1 MDALNSRIQPAL
13 TVEEMRQA
21 FPGDSS
27 WQISPAIDR
36 NKLDVALASYGKALV
51 PGIEADAVV
60 ALHDATLLGN
70 GRKGALITRSGIV
83 IGVQVFADGGRRPI
97 NRMYVPFRDLKK
109 VSLKNS
115 GMVLLQTSETFEWI
129 CPNAD
134 AVADVLN
141 DIISSSSPVIVQE
154 RPRASV
160 PSAQLLTGD
169 NKSEGD
175 DALTQ
180 PERSIKAV
188 DRAIIEQQGEPSPG
202 KPPATVEKQHP
213 WYFILLILAVSGLFI
228 WGVSKV
234 FGLWGIG
241 ALIAV
246 GVFVGWLDDLKKK
259 GGNELKRQIKVVS
272 RFAVSGI
279 GGGLGFLLL
288 RFMGIP
294 LYRLPDFKRVGA
306 QDDWV
311 IVFVSGLATG
321 IMLAVLPALNSKNQ
335 KK

>member
-1 MDALNSRIQPAL
+1 MNASNSRTKPAL
-13 TVEEMRQA
+13 TVAAMRQA
-21 FPGDSS
+21 FPSDSS

-36 NKLDVALASYGKALV
+36 NKLDVALASYGRTLV
-51 PGIEADAVV
+51 PGIDADAVM
-60 ALHDATLLGN
+60 ALHDATLFRN

-115 GMVLLQTSETFEWI
+115 GMILLQTSETFEWI

-134 AVADVLN
+134 AVANVLN

-154 RPRASV
+154 PPRVSV
-160 PSAQLLTGD
+160 PSTQLPTED
-169 NKSEGD
+169 I
-175 DALTQ
+175 T
-180 PERSIKAV
+180 
-188 DRAIIEQQGEPSPG
+188 IIEKIGDPSPE
-202 KPPATVEKQHP
+202 KTPTTVEKQLP
-213 WYFILLILAVSGLFI
+213 WYFIILILLVFGLFM

-234 FGLWGIG
+234 FGLWVIG
-241 ALIAV
+241 VVIAV
-246 GVFVGWLDDLKKK
+246 GALLGWLDDLKKK
-259 GGNELKRQIKVVS
+259 GNDELKRQFKVVS
-272 RFAVSGI
+272 KFVVSGI
-279 GGGLGFLLL
+279 GGGLGFLFL

-294 LYRLPDFKRVGA
+294 LYRLPDFKRVSA

-311 IVFVSGLATG
+311 IVFVSGLATA

-335 KK
+335 KKNEK